1 MLQDKQAGEE
11 REEGGNR
18 PGQIGQLKGQHRGNI
33 RATQGQC
40 SGASRDSLAAG
51 EGAGTECETARA
63 RKRLAISRGH
73 VVRRLAAGTL
83 PQALP
88 EASSGV
94 SPSHISPP
102 AYHQQLTASNLS
114 P

>member
-40 SGASRDSLAAG
+40 SGASRDSLAAD
-51 EGAGTECETARA
+51 EGAEAACNIAR
-63 RKRLAISRGH
+63 SRGAALSSRD
-73 VVRRLAAGTL
+73 VASGAAGGFIGRQPVTDL
-83 PQALP
+83 SNRTEFFGLVFSLQDL
-88 EASSGV
+88 SG
-94 SPSHISPP
+94 
-102 AYHQQLTASNLS
+102 QD
-114 P
+114 